1 MGSNDYYNS
10 GQISHVG
17 LRVALNSSLH
27 KSRKKVYNITLSL
40 IHYNIER
47 LGDNMTSIFLQVFVQ
62 ESKQKQQ
69 VLSHPQ
75 LDNMERGKDDKVVIQ
90 TQKYKIERLEDQ
102 NKDLAEENKKLKRK
116 VEKISKE
123 RDDLEDQNLFL
134 DWKIKKVM
142 KNQQN

>member
-1 MGSNDYYNS
+1 M
-10 GQISHVG
+10 
-17 LRVALNSSLH
+17 
-27 KSRKKVYNITLSL
+27 
-40 IHYNIER
+40 
-47 LGDNMTSIFLQVFVQ
+47 
-62 ESKQKQQ
+62 
-69 VLSHPQ
+69 LSHPQ

-90 TQKYKIERLEDQ
+90 TQQYKIERLEDQ